1 MTLSLIFQFIAKDK
15 IYKKN
20 NRINGVNNTS
30 VLCKIGKPEKKQTV
44 FKYIKHNYLCELS
57 LYLILQWLLKYIF

>member
-30 VLCKIGKPEKKQTV
+30 VLCKIGKQ
-44 FKYIKHNYLCELS
+44 
-57 LYLILQWLLKYIF
+57 LYPKNVMYK

>member
-20 NRINGVNNTS
+20 NRTKGVSNTS
-30 VLCKIGKPEKKQTV
+30 VLCRMGKPEKK
-44 FKYIKHNYLCELS
+44 
-57 LYLILQWLLKYIF
+57 

>member
-20 NRINGVNNTS
+20 SRINGVNNTS
-30 VLCKIGKPEKKQTV
+30 VLCKIGKPEKKKLFLLISNIIYV
-44 FKYIKHNYLCELS
+44 NYIK
-57 LYLILQWLLKYIF
+57 I

>member
-20 NRINGVNNTS
+20 SRINGVNNTS
-30 VLCKIGKPEKKQTV
+30 VLCKIGKPEKKTV
-44 FKYIKHNYLCELS
+44 FTYVKHNYLCELS
-57 LYLILQWLLKYIF
+57 LYLIL